1 MQIIEIAQ
9 HRHVGTSCKQ
19 VLYRRPLSD
28 KMTASNYEDLKESA
42 IVVDEGLNDAW
53 WTDVTE
59 SSITEDHRHLTA

>member
-1 MQIIEIAQ
+1 
-9 HRHVGTSCKQ
+9 
-19 VLYRRPLSD
+19 
-28 KMTASNYEDLKESA
+28 MTASNYEDLKESA